1 MAESSTE
8 SIARPRSGPR
18 SGGERRNVR
27 GEATRRRIL
36 TAAER
41 IFAEHGVAA
50 APLRDI
56 GIAAGQRNHAA
67 VQYHFGDRDELVRAL
82 MEYRGDESEASRAD
96 LVAQLMLDD
105 GRPTVPDVLNAFIW
119 PLAIHLQENNHYLAF
134 LSRLVVEEGGYEG
147 LGRVHVHAG
156 ASVLALRTLLSR
168 LVPDVPDEVLD
179 ERWQVAL
186 TSAVQTLARYQSAQ
200 QKREHLPVK
209 LEVLIADLIAFL
221 SAGIVAPIASG
232 DPRSS
237 RRPAEPGAWDVS
249 RQEGTVVP
257 PLRPSAGE

>member
-1 MAESSTE
+1 MTPSPTE
-8 SIARPRSGPR
+8 PTAHRRNGLR

-36 TAAER
+36 AAAER
-41 IFAEHGVAA
+41 VFAEHGIAA

-82 MEYRGDESEASRAD
+82 MEYRGGESEVSRAGIVAD
-96 LVAQLMLDD
+96 LVLE
-105 GRPTVPDVLNAFIW
+105 GSRPTVSDVLSAFIW
-119 PLAIHLQENNHYLAF
+119 PLAIHLQEDNHYLAF

-147 LGRVHVHAG
+147 LVGVDVHAG
-156 ASVLALRTLLSR
+156 SSVLTLRALLGR
-168 LVPDVPDEVLD
+168 LVPHVPEAVLD

-186 TSAVQTLARYQSAQ
+186 TSAVQTLARYQAAQ
-200 QKREHLPVK
+200 QKREHLPVT

-221 SAGIVAPIASG
+221 GTGIVAPSVAD
-232 DPRSS
+232 DPRASAAS
-237 RRPAEPGAWDVS
+237 AAS
-249 RQEGTVVP
+249 A
-257 PLRPSAGE
+257 PSAP